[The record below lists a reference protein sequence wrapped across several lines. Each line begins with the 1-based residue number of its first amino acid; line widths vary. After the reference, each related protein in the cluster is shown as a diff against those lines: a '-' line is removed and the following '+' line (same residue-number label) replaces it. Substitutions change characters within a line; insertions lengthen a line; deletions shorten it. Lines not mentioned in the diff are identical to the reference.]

1 MYIYIYIYIY
11 TIYTYTYIHLYTY
24 ILLDS
29 YRRSLFVIL
38 HKCAHRVKN
47 NNVSLARLLLKSFL
61 DFTKCQ
67 CLQLFPVS
75 LDKKSLASKESKS
88 STIFGYFFCRWLRV
102 LSIWWRAIVCGSSD
116 FSMIPGAPYV
126 ASLWYYFAIFT
137 LWFLWNVMATLL

>member
-1 MYIYIYIYIY
+1 MYIYIHIYIYIY

-47 NNVSLARLLLKSFL
+47 NNVSLARQLLKSFL

-67 CLQLFPVS
+67 CLQLFPMS

-88 STIFGYFFCRWLRV
+88 STIFGYFFCRSLRV
-102 LSIWWRAIVCGSSD
+102 LSI
-116 FSMIPGAPYV
+116 
-126 ASLWYYFAIFT
+126 
-137 LWFLWNVMATLL
+137 